1 MPSIL
6 IVEKNGTI
14 KSLNAKNLTSDDLY
28 KKAGFKTNTD
38 FEHQTTWNVDL
49 NGKHYSISLY
59 GKKTGRANQENKYE
73 FPPPVDS
80 ILYFGNCVLVNM
92 QNDNYEDLSVSD
104 WEKVYEHL
112 YGGFEDLDNSEDSSS
127 EEDEDIKA
135 MPKTKSGYVMDD
147 FIVDDDAE
155 ESSEYEDTESG
166 SENTPPPPP
175 KKQPVKKSA
184 TTKSSSASTPA
195 TAPPKKE
202 KTKEAPKPPEEEYFG
217 CTSELSEEEYV

>member
-14 KSLNAKNLTSDDLY
+14 KPLNAKNLTSDELY

-38 FEHQTTWNVDL
+38 FERQTTWNVDL
-49 NGKHYSISLY
+49 DGKHYCISLY

-80 ILYFGNCVLVNM
+80 ILYFGNCVLVNTI
-92 QNDNYEDLSVSD
+92 NDTYTDISVSD

-112 YGGFEDLDNSEDSSS
+112 YGGFEDLDNSSDSSS
-127 EEDEDIKA
+127 EEDEDEA
-135 MPKTKSGYVMDD
+135 APKTKSGYVMDD
-147 FIVDDDAE
+147 FIVDDDYC
-155 ESSEYEDTESG
+155 ESSDTADS
-166 SENTPPPPP
+166 SSDVPPPPPP
-175 KKQPVKKSA
+175 KKQPGKKSS
-184 TTKSSSASTPA
+184 TKSSSATPTPA

-202 KTKEAPKPPEEEYFG
+202 KVKEAPKQAEEEYFG

>member
-14 KSLNAKNLTSDDLY
+14 KSLNAKNLTADELY

-38 FEHQTTWNVDL
+38 FEHQTTWNVDVG
-49 NGKHYSISLY
+49 GKQYSISLY

-80 ILYFGNCVLVNM
+80 ILYFGNCVLVNSK
-92 QNDNYEDLSVSD
+92 NNTYEDLSLSE

-112 YGGFEDLDNSEDSSS
+112 YGGFEDLDNSDSSS
-127 EEDEDIKA
+127 EEDEEDIKS
-135 MPKTKSGYVMDD
+135 MPKTKSGYVIDD
-147 FIVDDDAE
+147 FIVDDDE
-155 ESSEYEDTESG
+155 GESSEYEDTNDSG
-166 SENTPPPPP
+166 SDAPPPIPA
-175 KKQPVKKSA
+175 KKQTVKKI
-184 TTKSSSASTPA
+184 TTKSSTVATP
-195 TAPPKKE
+195 TSSSKKE
-202 KTKEAPKPPEEEYFG
+202 KAKEVPEEEYFG